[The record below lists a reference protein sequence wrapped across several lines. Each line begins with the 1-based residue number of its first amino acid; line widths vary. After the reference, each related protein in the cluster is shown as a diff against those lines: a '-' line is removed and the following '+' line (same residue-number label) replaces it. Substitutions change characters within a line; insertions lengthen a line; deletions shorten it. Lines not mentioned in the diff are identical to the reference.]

1 MSKPITIKL
10 NDCTQFRQTLALQTP
25 AIVHGT
31 AFLLVGLLLAAV
43 SWSSIV
49 RANLVVRALGRVR
62 PLEIPTR
69 IFASFG
75 HELDGRV
82 VEAAIEEGTMV
93 RRGDTL
99 IRLNTDAIDNH
110 LAKVRRT
117 IETSQ
122 AELAELSRMDQLLA
136 LQFDAASEKAN
147 AELKHAESQFNRAT
161 EQRESEIRRCQD
173 ELDTATDHWSRC
185 QQLQGTGAVSK
196 AEVVEAESKVRQAKE
211 KIVQAQFVTHSD
223 QVDVARKVLE
233 LIRHDSAV
241 KRAEIESRKVAKQGE
256 IESNN
261 KELAHLELQRQAATV
276 TAPIDGVVVSGR
288 IRTGDVIESGKSII
302 ELVPQLGYRFEASVP
317 TEDAGQLRVGMLVQ
331 IKFDAYD
338 YQKYGTMEGVVTYIS
353 PDSKVNES
361 KDRPTQ
367 PTFVVRVEMR
377 EEQVS
382 RGDCVGKVKLGLG
395 GTAEIVVGEESV
407 LMIFVKRIRHSISLG

>member
-1 MSKPITIKL
+1 MSKPITIAL
-10 NDCTQFRQTLALQTP
+10 ADCTQFRQTLALRAP

-31 AFLLVGLLLAAV
+31 ALLLVGLLLAAV

-62 PLEIPTR
+62 PLEIPNR

-75 HELDGRV
+75 QELDGRV
-82 VEAAIEEGTMV
+82 VEASIEEGTIV

-122 AELAELSRMDQLLA
+122 AELAELSRMDQLLG
-136 LQFDAASEKAN
+136 LQFDAAYEKAH
-147 AELKHAESQFNRAT
+147 AELNHAESQLKRAT
-161 EQRESEIRRCQD
+161 EQRESEIRRCRN
-173 ELDTATDHWSRC
+173 ELETATDHWSRC
-185 QQLQGTGAVSK
+185 QQLQGTGAISK
-196 AEVVEAESKVRQAKE
+196 TEVVEAESKVRQAQE

-223 QVDVARKVLE
+223 QVDVARKALE
-233 LIRHDSAV
+233 LVRHDSAV
-241 KRAEIESRKVAKQGE
+241 RRAEIESRKVAKQGE
-256 IESNN
+256 VESNT

-288 IRTGDVIESGKSII
+288 IHKGDVIESGKSII
-302 ELVPQLGYRFEASVP
+302 ELVPQLGYRFEAAVP
-317 TEDAGQLRVGMLVQ
+317 TEDAGQLRVGMPVQ

-338 YQKYGTMEGVVTYIS
+338 YQKYGTMDGVVTYIS

-361 KDRPTQ
+361 KDKPSQ
-367 PTFVVRVEMR
+367 STFVVRVEMR

-382 RGDCVGKVKLGLG
+382 RGHCVGKIKLGLG
-395 GTAEIVVGEESV
+395 GTAEIVVGQESV
-407 LMIFVKRIRHSISLG
+407 LMILVKRIRHSISLG